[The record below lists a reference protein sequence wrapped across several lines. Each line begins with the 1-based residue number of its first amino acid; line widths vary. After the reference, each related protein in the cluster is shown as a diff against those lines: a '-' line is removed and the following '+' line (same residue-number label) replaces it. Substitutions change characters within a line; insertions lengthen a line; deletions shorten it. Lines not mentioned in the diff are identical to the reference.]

1 MLLDFNALYS
11 KYKMNVKGVI
21 QVGAHFGEED
31 HLYAQHGIKKRIY
44 IEPMAKSF
52 AVLMDKFKNDE
63 DVILVNCAC
72 GENKGK
78 EVAYCDTTNQGMSS
92 SLLAPADHLIQH
104 KEVIFDEAE
113 LWTVERLDDIPFE
126 RNDYNL
132 LNMDCQGFEDRVLMG
147 GLKTLHHIDYVFTEV
162 NRSEMYEKCAQIE
175 RLDEILYEFKRVET
189 GWASET
195 HGWGDALYIRIA
207 SKYKL

>member
-1 MLLDFNALYS
+1 MLLDFNALYA
-11 KYKMNVKGVI
+11 KYNMKVKGVI

-31 HLYAQHGIKKRIY
+31 HLYKQHGIKNRVY

-52 AVLMDKFKNDE
+52 YILTDKFKNDE

-72 GENKGK
+72 GESKCQ

-92 SLLAPADHLIQH
+92 SLLAPVDHLIQH

-113 LWTVERLDDIPFE
+113 LWKVERLDDIPFE
-126 RNDYNL
+126 RSSYNL
-132 LNMDCQGFEDRVLMG
+132 LNMDVQGFEDRVLRG
-147 GLKTLHHIDYVFTEV
+147 ATETLKHIDYIFTEL
-162 NRSEMYEKCAQIE
+162 NRSPMYENCAMVNDIDN
-175 RLDEILYEFKRVET
+175 LLPEFTRVEI

-195 HGWGDALYIRIA
+195 HGWGDGLYVRKI
-207 SKYKL
+207 LL